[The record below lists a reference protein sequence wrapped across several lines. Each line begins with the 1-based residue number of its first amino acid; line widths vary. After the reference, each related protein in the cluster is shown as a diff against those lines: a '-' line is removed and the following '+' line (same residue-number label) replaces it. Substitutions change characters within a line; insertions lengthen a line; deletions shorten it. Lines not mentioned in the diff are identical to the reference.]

1 MKTKKSEFPAL
12 VKITVSSLHRLLSV
26 PNGLRYVLLQLFSS
40 ALGVLISFGYILLP
54 GLIINELTAEIHWR
68 SLLLKI
74 LLLALCPVANHCI
87 GFFPGNKI
95 SKLRKELIR
104 TFFLLYHDHVVNL
117 NFELLESPQ
126 IRTLKQRTS
135 VNIPA
140 PLFLFDRLLPLL
152 LALFELCLLST
163 IIFTL
168 HPLVI
173 LLIFSVVLFNSFI
186 TKKINR
192 ANFQMQKEIST
203 FSNIYYTHYFD
214 MTSTESAKELRL
226 FNLGSLFLAIT
237 KKDSEII
244 DKKTYEDELYGKKMR
259 TFHIIAGFLQQ
270 TLIYGYVV
278 LQVVRKTITVGAM
291 TIYLASI
298 EKFFSSLQNLFSKYM
313 DISRYSYDLQEYC
326 RFMEL
331 LEATRCCGNKV
342 PKIQKDSVIEFSHVS
357 FHYPGSTKL
366 VLNDLSI
373 KLRIGERLCIVGEN
387 GSGKTTFVKLLLGFY
402 QPCSGKILLD
412 GTDIREFDFS
422 AYQNL
427 FSSVFQDSYLYN
439 FSLREN
445 IILSAPEDEHKL
457 RKIISR
463 CNLDSL
469 VNSLPH
475 GENTQ
480 IYKNIAPGGFDPSG
494 GEAQKI
500 AIARAL
506 YYDRKI
512 CILDEPTAALD
523 PNAEYEIYTKF
534 HELIQGKTAVLIT
547 HRLSAVQLA
556 DVVAVFDNGKLS
568 EYGTHRE
575 LYEQGGKY
583 KEMYDKQAAFCVKSD
598 TSAAAE

>member
-74 LLLALCPVANHCI
+74 LLLALCPVANHC
-87 GFFPGNKI
+87 
-95 SKLRKELIR
+95 
-104 TFFLLYHDHVVNL
+104 
-117 NFELLESPQ
+117 
-126 IRTLKQRTS
+126 
-135 VNIPA
+135 
-140 PLFLFDRLLPLL
+140 
-152 LALFELCLLST
+152 
-163 IIFTL
+163 
-168 HPLVI
+168 
-173 LLIFSVVLFNSFI
+173 
-186 TKKINR
+186 
-192 ANFQMQKEIST
+192 
-203 FSNIYYTHYFD
+203 
-214 MTSTESAKELRL
+214 
-226 FNLGSLFLAIT
+226 
-237 KKDSEII
+237 
-244 DKKTYEDELYGKKMR
+244 
-259 TFHIIAGFLQQ
+259 
-270 TLIYGYVV
+270 
-278 LQVVRKTITVGAM
+278 
-291 TIYLASI
+291 
-298 EKFFSSLQNLFSKYM
+298 
-313 DISRYSYDLQEYC
+313 
-326 RFMEL
+326 
-331 LEATRCCGNKV
+331 
-342 PKIQKDSVIEFSHVS
+342 
-357 FHYPGSTKL
+357 
-366 VLNDLSI
+366 
-373 KLRIGERLCIVGEN
+373 
-387 GSGKTTFVKLLLGFY
+387 
-402 QPCSGKILLD
+402 
-412 GTDIREFDFS
+412 
-422 AYQNL
+422 
-427 FSSVFQDSYLYN
+427 
-439 FSLREN
+439 
-445 IILSAPEDEHKL
+445 
-457 RKIISR
+457 

-583 KEMYDKQAAFCVKSD
+583 KEMYDKQAAFYVKSD